1 MLLALNDHNEAEY
14 LSKLDRWEKPGGA
27 LCNKCSE
34 VAKVRFGSLG
44 KNSLTFLRG
53 CGHCPRCSCVMLGC
67 AKSGRVGSGERGATS
82 RLPHRSELLQ
92 RAFRKHLAEISDK
105 RRDLA
110 AEQAA
115 GAVEH
120 PELGIRLRGLAP

>member
-53 CGHCPRCSCVMLGC
+53 CGQVSALLVRD
-67 AKSGRVGSGERGATS
+67 ARTRRSGRVA
-82 RLPHRSELLQ
+82 
-92 RAFRKHLAEISDK
+92 AIS
-105 RRDLA
+105 LW
-110 AEQAA
+110 
-115 GAVEH
+115 
-120 PELGIRLRGLAP
+120 